1 MVMCEFQ
8 CGYVK
13 PKYREKAKHCYMDTD
28 SFIVHIKT
36 EDIYVDIVKDIKAKF
51 RTSNYEFERPLPR
64 GKNEKIILINK
75 I

>member
-36 EDIYVDIVKDIKAKF
+36 RHLCRHCK
-51 RTSNYEFERPLPR
+51 RCQS
-64 GKNEKIILINK
+64 KISYFKL
-75 I
+75 

>member
-13 PKYREKAKHCYMDTD
+13 PKHREKAKHCYMDTD

-36 EDIYVDIVKDIKAKF
+36 EDIYVDIVKDVKAKF